1 LQHGDVRRIAW
12 DKTTHDFPTSGIEN
26 KERKKL
32 GQILIDQG
40 VITQEQL
47 ASVTGHRTRGMRIGS
62 ALVHEGILSSVELAD
77 ALAIQADVSTE
88 SIDAYQIPLEV
99 INSIPASIA
108 LHYAILPIRR
118 EAGILLVASEAAID
132 PISIAA
138 ISRKAHCQIRYV
150 IVPKG
155 QVTVGLRKWYANQL
169 PSDPRKVLDD
179 AITVNK
185 VTVDQ
190 AAEIWKFYV
199 ARQILLAEIL
209 VSLGHIN
216 EAALRALLLQ
226 HSVTNVYLGDFLVDK
241 NIITRETLEKAL
253 ALHKQLHPDMKAL
266 IESWE
271 ASQGAEV

>member
-1 LQHGDVRRIAW
+1 
-12 DKTTHDFPTSGIEN
+12 
-26 KERKKL
+26 
-32 GQILIDQG
+32 
-40 VITQEQL
+40 
-47 ASVTGHRTRGMRIGS
+47 
-62 ALVHEGILSSVELAD
+62 
-77 ALAIQADVSTE
+77 
-88 SIDAYQIPLEV
+88 
-99 INSIPASIA
+99 
-108 LHYAILPIRR
+108 
-118 EAGILLVASEAAID
+118 
-132 PISIAA
+132 
-138 ISRKAHCQIRYV
+138 V

-185 VTVDQ
+185 VTVNQ

-253 ALHKQLHPDMKAL
+253 ALQKQLQPDMKAL